1 MKFPLSWLKDHLETE
16 ADAAAIADK
25 LTSIGLEVEAVEDAG
40 ARLKDFIVG
49 YVVSAE
55 KHPNADRL
63 KLCMVDPGDGVLIQV
78 VCGAPNAHTG
88 MKGVFARAGVVIP
101 VNGEVLKVGTIRGV
115 ESHGMLCSGRELLIS
130 DDHDGIIELS
140 ADAKTGSP
148 AAAAL
153 GLTDAVI
160 DVAIT
165 PNRGDCTS
173 VWGIARDLA
182 AAGLGKLKT
191 TPVAPVV
198 GKFPSP
204 KKIALN
210 FAPEAESAC
219 PLFAGR
225 MVRGVKNGP
234 SPKWVQER
242 LKSIG
247 ARPISALVDVSNLI
261 AHDRGR
267 PLHVFDADKLAG
279 NMQARLANNGEKLL
293 ALDGK
298 TYTLDSEMC
307 VIADDG
313 AARGIGGVMGGED
326 TGCTEATV
334 NVFIESAL
342 FDPVRTAATGRK
354 LQLQSDARYR
364 FERGVDPEFVVPGL
378 ELATRLVLDWCGGEP
393 SDIVVAGHIPNW
405 RRAILFE
412 PSHVKRLAGLDVP
425 TNEIVRIFDALGFAC
440 DNAHPLHPLPW
451 NVGPPSWRSDVDC
464 SADLVEEV
472 VRIYG
477 LEHVPSAPM
486 SRPNAIARPVL
497 TPAQRR
503 IKIARRALAAR
514 GFNETISFSFIP
526 RAHAALFGG
535 GDEARQL
542 ENPIAADLNALRPSL
557 LPSLLAAA
565 SRNQA
570 RGFNDLM
577 LFEIGA
583 AFQSGMPGAQQTMA
597 AGVRIGSGVRS
608 WTKAAHAADGFD
620 AKADMLVVLEA
631 AIGSAMTAPVKAGAP
646 DWYHPGRSGTLA
658 LGPKTIATFGEL
670 HPKLLATFD
679 LKGPAAV
686 FEVFLDAIP
695 ESKSKGKTVFAPSP
709 YQAVERDFAFVVEAK
724 VSAEEIVRAAKSAER
739 ALIETVSVFDVYE
752 GKGVPKGKKSI
763 AIAIR
768 LQPKDRTLT
777 DAEIDA
783 IGQKIVA
790 AVSKAVGATLRS

>member
-1 MKFPLSWLKDHLETE
+1 MKFPVSWLKDHLETN
-16 ADAAAIADK
+16 ADAATIADK
-25 LTSIGLEVEAVEDAG
+25 LTSIGLEVESVEDAG

-63 KLCMVDPGDGVLIQV
+63 KLCMVDAGDGAPIQV

-101 VNGEVLKVGTIRGV
+101 VSGEVLKVGTIRGV
-115 ESHGMLCSGRELLIS
+115 ESRGMLCSGRELLLS

-140 ADAKTGSP
+140 AEATVGEP

-173 VWGIARDLA
+173 VYGIARDLA

-191 TPVAPVV
+191 PPVKPVA

-204 KKIALN
+204 KQIALN
-210 FAPEAESAC
+210 FTAETKSAC

-225 MVRGVKNGP
+225 FVRGVKNGP
-234 SPKWVQER
+234 SPQWVQDR
-242 LKSIG
+242 LKAIG
-247 ARPISALVDVSNLI
+247 LRPISALVDVSNLI

-267 PLHVFDADKLAG
+267 PLHVFDADKLVG
-279 NMQARLANNGEKLL
+279 DMQARLANDGEQVL

-298 TYTLDSEMC
+298 TYTLDSDMC
-307 VIADDG
+307 VIADD
-313 AARGIGGVMGGED
+313 AATRGIAGVMGGED
-326 TGCTEATV
+326 TGCTETTV
-334 NVFIESAL
+334 NVFIESAY
-342 FDPVRTAATGRK
+342 FDPARVAATGRK

-364 FERGVDPEFVVPGL
+364 FERGVDPELAVPGL
-378 ELATRLVLDWCGGEP
+378 ELATQLVLDWCGGEP
-393 SDIVVAGHIPNW
+393 SDIVVAGAVPAW
-405 RRAILFE
+405 RRTIEFSPDA
-412 PSHVKRLAGLDVP
+412 VKRLGGLDVSKS
-425 TNEIVRIFDALGFAC
+425 EIVRILTNLGFTVT
-440 DNAHPLHPLPW
+440 DGTVLT
-451 NVGPPSWRSDVDC
+451 VTPPSWRSDVDG

-477 LEHVPSAPM
+477 LEHVPSAAM
-486 SRPNAIARPVL
+486 SRPHAIARPVL
-497 TPAQRR
+497 TPTQRR
-503 IKIARRALAAR
+503 RRTVRRALAAR

-526 RAHAALFGG
+526 RAQAVLFGG
-535 GDEARQL
+535 GDDARQL
-542 ENPIAADLNALRPSL
+542 ENPIAADLDALRPSL

-565 SRNQA
+565 GRNVA

-583 AFQSGMPGAQQTMA
+583 AFASGMPDDQQTVA
-597 AGVRIGSGVRS
+597 AGIRIGAGMRS
-608 WTKAAHAADGFD
+608 WAKSTHPADVFD
-620 AKADMLVVLEA
+620 AKADMLAVLEA
-631 AIGSAMTAPVKAGAP
+631 AMNSSMSAPVKAEAP
-646 DWYHPGRSGTLA
+646 SWYHPGRSGTLA
-658 LGPKTIATFGEL
+658 LGPKVLATFGEV
-670 HPKLLATFD
+670 HPKVLAHFD
-679 LKGPAAV
+679 LKGPACA

-695 ESKSKGKTVFAPSP
+695 EPKAKARPVFAPSP
-709 YQAVERDFAFVVEAK
+709 YQAVERDFAFVVDTVVTADD
-724 VSAEEIVRAAKSAER
+724 IVRTVRNAER
-739 ALIETVSVFDVYE
+739 VLIEWVSVFDVYE
-752 GKGVPKGKKSI
+752 GKGVPDGKKSV

-768 LQPKDRTLT
+768 LQPRDKTLT

-790 AVSKAVGATLRS
+790 AVSKATGAALRS